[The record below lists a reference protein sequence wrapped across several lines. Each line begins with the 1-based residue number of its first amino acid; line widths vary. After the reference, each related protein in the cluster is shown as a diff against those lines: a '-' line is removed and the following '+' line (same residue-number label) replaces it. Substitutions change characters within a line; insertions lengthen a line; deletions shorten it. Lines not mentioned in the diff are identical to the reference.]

1 VSLAPHLAEKVGN
14 REFRLSAARLASE
27 DAETLSFALALGTPM
42 KPLILFAVASL
53 ACLSVPA
60 HHAAAADAAKPA
72 PDSTSVLG
80 DPDGPLTPEEKAEK
94 EARQTCKVDLC
105 RAFRSKDTSGSDI
118 ACHVVKSWRKEQLVK
133 LVAKIKVSWPYE
145 GAHCSTDLTIKR
157 ADLIKAMSE
166 PKAELDLPNHKV
178 TCSIANEKKDATD
191 FSFELAPKV
200 MFENGKAVKAEAHW
214 GKIEAPTL
222 IKSALW
228 TATAADNT
236 VNILSGT
243 IAEEVN
249 TFIGK
254 RCDEV
259 KDQWAAKQ

>member
-1 VSLAPHLAEKVGN
+1 MKPVSI
-14 REFRLSAARLASE
+14 FFASI
-27 DAETLSFALALGTPM
+27 FALITPFS
-42 KPLILFAVASL
+42 IQI
-53 ACLSVPA
+53 
-60 HHAAAADAAKPA
+60 AAAEEAAKPA
-72 PDSTSVLG
+72 GDSGTVLG

-94 EARQTCKVDLC
+94 EARQACKVDLC
-105 RAFRSKDTSGSDI
+105 RAFHSKEAAGSDI
-118 ACHVVKSWRKEQLVK
+118 ACHVIKSWRKEQLVK

-145 GAHCSTDLTIKR
+145 GAHCSTDLNIKR
-157 ADLIKAMSE
+157 SDLVKAMSE
-166 PKAELDLPNHKV
+166 PKAELQLAQHKV
-178 TCSIANEKKDATD
+178 TCSIASEKSGSTD

-236 VNILSGT
+236 VNVLSGS
-243 IAEEVN
+243 IVEEVN
-249 TFIGK
+249 MFVGK

>member
-1 VSLAPHLAEKVGN
+1 MKPVSVLFASTFAL
-14 REFRLSAARLASE
+14 LSISAAHVAI
-27 DAETLSFALALGTPM
+27 AEE
-42 KPLILFAVASL
+42 
-53 ACLSVPA
+53 
-60 HHAAAADAAKPA
+60 AAKPA
-72 PDSTSVLG
+72 LDSGSVLG

-94 EARQTCKVDLC
+94 DARRACKIDLC
-105 RAFRSKDTSGSDI
+105 RAFHSKDAGADI
-118 ACHVVKSWRKEQLVK
+118 ACHVVKSWRKEQLMK
-133 LVAKIKVSWPYE
+133 LVSKVKVTWPYE
-145 GAHCSTDLTIKR
+145 GAHCNMDLNVKR

-166 PKAELDLPNHKV
+166 PKVQIQFAKHTV
-178 TCSIANEKKDATD
+178 TCSIANDKKGSTD

-200 MFENGKAVKAEAHW
+200 TFEKGQAVKAEADW

-236 VNILSGT
+236 VNILSSS
-243 IAEEVN
+243 IVDEVN
-249 TFIGK
+249 TFITK